1 MNQDDN
7 LILEYQTQI
16 EKKYPS
22 SQYPV
27 ESSEGDNLQDIGS
40 NLMKIPDEC
49 LSQEMRQRK
58 DSLLEIIYSEKIRG
72 FI

>member
-7 LILEYQTQI
+7 LVLNYQAKIEEEY
-16 EKKYPS
+16 PHN
-22 SQYPV
+22 QYPV
-27 ESSEGDNLQDIGS
+27 ESSEGNNLQDIAS

-58 DSLLEIIYSEKIRG
+58 NSLLEIIYSEKIRG

>member
-7 LILEYQTQI
+7 LVLNYQAI
-16 EKKYPS
+16 IKEDYPHN
-22 SQYPV
+22 QYPV
-27 ESSEGDNLQDIGS
+27 ESSEGNNLQDIAS
-40 NLMKIPDEC
+40 DLMKIPDEC

-58 DSLLEIIYSEKIRG
+58 NSLLEIIYSEKIRG